1 MELLIKL
8 LISGLAVFIT
18 AYLLPGVHVDGFF
31 TALVVAVILGVINAI
46 IKPIILILTLPI
58 NIITLG
64 LFTFVVNACMIL
76 ITSALVTGFDVAN
89 FWWALLFSLVL
100 SIVGWF
106 LQSLT

>member
-31 TALVVAVILGVINAI
+31 TALVVAVILGIINAI

-76 ITSALVTGFDVAN
+76 ITSALVTGFDVVN

-100 SIVGWF
+100 SVVGWF